1 MADDKKPPVII
12 QNPRRRLEGE
22 GAHADRRL
30 ADRELQRLRT
40 TFIEMGGL
48 AEARRRVVRSDGT
61 LIEAISRNNHDG
73 HGHGPLE
80 EVRVVRNPIPSTP
93 GKCKFTLESGLLD
106 CLDTGLNSPPAKA
119 ADTLYPVPNVDNATY
134 PVGFSAKDNGA
145 LTVDMWFGLV
155 QPKTSKALPGDAA
168 SGFHI
173 AKQKGMSNLPAS
185 VFTGK
190 TKLWVQALYGLPAT
204 VSVERYR
211 FLDFGDESV
220 LIFRWYKGKTLVE
233 RTIGWDFAHTDVVYT
248 APDYSYW
255 LVSFLGSSNLASA
268 RVEYCAMQLSA
279 CGELLRKWLVAN
291 IQAVQN
297 NLLAGLSLER
307 VEAFLLSQVVA
318 LGDPVTVA
326 GSEPVMVAAALKGGP
341 VGYGWKAKRD
351 GTRVSVV
358 HFRQVNTPGG
368 LPGYFQTDLSHIDI
382 AYNGA
387 LPVNQRFSITP
398 SLGNAPKNFTLSG
411 YQQIW
416 RPVGNTLVAYRVNF
430 AAPVYVTGATVY
442 GFYDA
447 GDTWREVKLDIGQTR
462 TGYRIVSGWGGGARA
477 LNYYGSG
484 QPYNYYW
491 CGQGIQ
497 GAGSQVVEYYDG
509 GATVSGFYTSEID
522 LRGTTGY
529 IRREKESIVVMG
541 NECVAPFG
549 DEVFYCPESGGQY
562 SDTACYGSP
571 NKRHNC
577 KVFNVYYVKVSNT
590 TTNAVGY
597 SSVVVPKGDSA
608 AVYLMSLQGGTW
620 ANNNSF
626 TGTERKVPDQCWSFS
641 RRYKTCSTGCPGS
654 QEITICVHCN
664 TEDVDCPQ
672 YDCGPPL
679 VKTVTERC
687 VSADDCRGDRS
698 PITGRSILNTDSRG
712 WGYPIIGL
720 PYTITPSPALPSN
733 LLRAYFYN
741 GDYTEQIADT
751 YTAAWDGLFV
761 VSISS
766 PTYSN
771 PFFTTSSYVSG
782 DVFHWGNVAVNEYK
796 MHGDYTV
803 TPTVGWRFVGWA

>member
-80 EVRVVRNPIPSTP
+80 EVRVVRNPIPPTP
-93 GKCKFTLESGLLD
+93 SQCKFTLESGLLD
-106 CLDTGLNSPPAKA
+106 CLDTGLNSSPAKA

-204 VSVERYR
+204 VSEERYR

-233 RTIGWDFAHTDVVYT
+233 RAIGWDFGRTDVVYT

-255 LVSFLGSSNLASA
+255 LVSFLGSSNLATA
-268 RVEYCAMQLSA
+268 RVEYCAMQLSP

-307 VEAFLLSQVVA
+307 IEAFLLSQVVA
-318 LGDPVTVA
+318 LGDPVMIA
-326 GSEPVMVAAALKGGP
+326 GSEPVMVAAAIKGGP

-351 GTRVSVV
+351 GSRVSVV

-430 AAPVYVTGATVY
+430 AAVVAVADAYVY
-442 GFYDA
+442 GFYNDA
-447 GDTWREVKLDIGQTR
+447 DSWIPVKVDISKTL
-462 TGYRIVSGWGGGARA
+462 SGAR
-477 LNYYGSG
+477 L
-484 QPYNYYW
+484 
-491 CGQGIQ
+491 
-497 GAGSQVVEYYDG
+497 VK
-509 GATVSGFYTSEID
+509 
-522 LRGTTGY
+522 GY
-529 IRREKESIVVMG
+529 S
-541 NECVAPFG
+541 C
-549 DEVFYCPESGGQY
+549 D
-562 SDTACYGSP
+562 
-571 NKRHNC
+571 
-577 KVFNVYYVKVSNT
+577 
-590 TTNAVGY
+590 GY
-597 SSVVVPKGDSA
+597 SSYSNGLPYNEWWCAAPGSDYKTTESYNSGTASGFTVGADDFRAFNGNITRETEGINRVSIDANCITEAMPTMDYLRCIDKFPIPLTAFVGCGFGPENQAYEGGNPNSAKYQRKYANYSGWYLKRAGGNVSGYSSLVVPKGDSS
-608 AVYLMSLQGGTW
+608 AVYVAVLKNESLTQTLNLKGQPYRIPYESGIWAAYICIPESCESETTQRGYTMTYLDCCCVIHGG
-620 ANNNSF
+620 S
-626 TGTERKVPDQCWSFS
+626 DQCGNFPKFTS
-641 RRYKTCSTGCPGS
+641 RSWIS
-654 QEITICVHCN
+654 
-664 TEDVDCPQ
+664 D
-672 YDCGPPL
+672 
-679 VKTVTERC
+679 
-687 VSADDCRGDRS
+687 
-698 PITGRSILNTDSRG
+698 DSRQFA
-712 WGYPIIGL
+712 YPHRFPPYVGQALEPQPSVTMAVKFIGG
-720 PYTITPSPALPSN
+720 SHS
-733 LLRAYFYN
+733 
-741 GDYTEQIADT
+741 EQIADT
-751 YTAAWDGLFV
+751 YTSAWDRLFV
-761 VSISS
+761 VSIAD

-782 DVFHWGNVAVNEYK
+782 DVFHWGDVAVNEYK
-796 MHGDYTV
+796 IRGDYTV